1 MPMSDPGMRDI
12 SDLRIQHGCEYRL
25 FLKQKLGAHTDS
37 SAAMGQRLHARVRST
52 NMVTWDLW
60 WMAPVILFIALV
72 AAALWI
78 IS

>member
-1 MPMSDPGMRDI
+1 MSEHGMRDI
-12 SDLRIQHGCEYRL
+12 SDLRIQHSCEYRL
-25 FLKQKLGAHTDS
+25 YLKQRLGTYADS
-37 SAAMGQRLHARVRST
+37 SAVRGQRLHAQVKST
-52 NMVTWDLW
+52 NMATRDLW